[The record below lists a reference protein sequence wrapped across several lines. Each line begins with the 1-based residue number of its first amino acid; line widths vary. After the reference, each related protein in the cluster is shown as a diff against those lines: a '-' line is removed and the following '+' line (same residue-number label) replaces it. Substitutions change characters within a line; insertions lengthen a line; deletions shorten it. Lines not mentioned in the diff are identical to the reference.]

1 MFLCSSIMFS
11 FVDHIRD
18 VPIFVHVVY
27 LALVSQDVP
36 IFTCSV
42 YPALSVIC
50 FITWFTFIWPFL
62 LISLLC
68 LARIDLGK
76 QVIYFMF

>member
-1 MFLCSSIMFS
+1 MVSYVGC
-11 FVDHIRD
+11 VKD
-18 VPIFVHVVY
+18 VPIFVRVVY

-36 IFTCSV
+36 IFTCCV
-42 YPALSVIC
+42 YLALSVIC